1 MSLGT
6 VILYA
11 LVIFLI
17 GAVGA
22 GLLLRKA
29 EKGKCRFEKFLI
41 FVYAP
46 LSLWSLFYYYWC
58 LDGTGL
64 SLIRLWPALA
74 AFGAIRIVMLS
85 AEIYGKSVIKIPK
98 WIRRIWRGCFAAGLL
113 LFAIV
118 EGLVLGAMTGEPK
131 GELDYVIVLG
141 AQTTGGK
148 PSPTLEA
155 RIDRAAAYMKENP
168 DTLLIASGG
177 QGSDEDTSEAECIRR
192 TLTEKHGIAEERIL
206 MEDQSTSTA
215 ENLRYSM
222 EIIGNAD
229 VSVGIVTNG
238 FHEYRA
244 MLFAKKAGFR
254 ELSSVPA
261 ETDLPM
267 GIHYTVREFFGV
279 ISFVVRGR

>member
-1 MSLGT
+1 MSLGN
-6 VILYA
+6 VVVYM

-17 GAVGA
+17 GVIAA
-22 GLLLRKA
+22 GLLLRKV
-29 EKGKCRFEKFLI
+29 EKRKYAFEKVLI
-41 FVYAP
+41 YIYTS
-46 LSLWSLFYYYWC
+46 LTLWSVFYYFWC
-58 LDGTGL
+58 LHGTGL
-64 SLIRLWPALA
+64 SMIWLWPAIA
-74 AFGAIRIVMLS
+74 VFGAARIVMLTT
-85 AEIYGKSVIKIPK
+85 EIYGKPLIRIPK
-98 WIRRIWRGCFAAGLL
+98 WIRCIWRGCFAAGLL
-113 LFAIV
+113 LFGIV

-141 AQTTGGK
+141 AQVKGEE
-148 PSPTLEA
+148 PSPTLEQ
-155 RIDRAAAYMKENP
+155 RISRAAEYMKENP

-177 QGSDEDTSEAECIRR
+177 QGSDEEISEAECIRR
-192 TLTEKHGIAEERIL
+192 TLMEKHGIAGDRIL

-229 VSVGIVTNG
+229 ASVGVITNG

-244 MLFAKKAGFR
+244 MMFARKAGFR

-261 ETDLPM
+261 KTLLPI

-279 ISFVVRGR
+279 VSFVVRGR

>member
-46 LSLWSLFYYYWC
+46 LSLWALFYYYWC
-58 LDGTGL
+58 LHGTGL
-64 SLIRLWPALA
+64 SMIWLWPAIA
-74 AFGAIRIVMLS
+74 VFGVARIVMVTT
-85 AEIYGKSVIKIPK
+85 EIYGKPLIRIPK
-98 WIRRIWRGCFAAGLL
+98 WIRCIWRGCFAAGLL
-113 LFAIV
+113 LFVIV

-131 GELDYVIVLG
+131 EELDYVIVLG
-141 AQTTGGK
+141 AQVKGEE
-148 PSPTLEA
+148 PSPTLEQ
-155 RIDRAAAYMKENP
+155 RINRAAEYMKENP

-177 QGSDEDTSEAECIRR
+177 QGSDEEISEAECIRR
-192 TLTEKHGIAEERIL
+192 TLMEKHGIAGDRIL

-222 EIIGNAD
+222 EIIGKAD
-229 VSVGIVTNG
+229 ASVGVITNG

-244 MLFAKKAGFR
+244 MMFARKAGFR

-261 ETDLPM
+261 KTLLPI

>member
-1 MSLGT
+1 M
-6 VILYA
+6 

-17 GAVGA
+17 GVIAA

-29 EKGKCRFEKFLI
+29 EKRKYAFEKVLI
-41 FVYAP
+41 YIYTS
-46 LSLWSLFYYYWC
+46 LTLWSVFYYFWC
-58 LDGTGL
+58 RHGTGL
-64 SLIRLWPALA
+64 SMIWLWPAIA
-74 AFGAIRIVMLS
+74 VFGVARIVMVTT
-85 AEIYGKSVIKIPK
+85 EIYGKPLIRIPK
-98 WIRRIWRGCFAAGLL
+98 WIRCIWRGCFAAGLL
-113 LFAIV
+113 LFVIV

-141 AQTTGGK
+141 AQVKGEE
-148 PSPTLEA
+148 PSPTLEQ
-155 RIDRAAAYMKENP
+155 RINRAAEYMKENP

-177 QGSDEDTSEAECIRR
+177 QGSDEEISEAECIRR
-192 TLTEKHGIAEERIL
+192 TLMEKHGIAGDRIL

-229 VSVGIVTNG
+229 ASVGVITNG

-244 MLFAKKAGFR
+244 MMFARKAGFR

-261 ETDLPM
+261 KTLLPI

-279 ISFVVRGR
+279 LSFVLRGR